1 MDANEITCPKCGH
14 LNNYISEGCVKC
26 GIIFSKYFEMQD
38 QQQEP
43 SPAEATTDPGKE
55 NESPVVVS
63 PQVWE
68 SVAPATAPA
77 DNKAQEVSEI
87 WQPVLEVPAPTEV
100 KPEETHPQPVSEIS
114 MDAIEMPIDALSEMP
129 EDGLP
134 IAPETAPT
142 GKDEQALAKAV
153 DETAGTESPADA
165 APVLNEVQTADQA
178 SVQETEALV
187 TRETTNEPISL
198 PAKSEATA
206 QTADLAEPVEAV
218 QPETEVKPKSES
230 GETAPIKAVEPVKEA
245 ETAKNDVVSTPIKD
259 ENKVEGPE
267 KEAQLEAE
275 EEILLE
281 EVAEPVK
288 VEAKPEKT
296 EDNAKV
302 ELLKKQKAA
311 LAKAEAD
318 KKKKKEQARAVAL
331 KKQKLAKLQALK
343 KQKAAQ
349 AKAEALKK
357 KKAELA
363 KAVALKKQ
371 KAGVRAEALK
381 QQKASQAAVENRSK
395 LTQAAVKAPPAM
407 RPTVMGKGLESNL
420 KIMGLLK
427 KYEGKTIGINYD
439 NSAEIKEAELV
450 EANNEFF
457 SVAVKDKKLQY
468 SYPLQTLLSLVEGED
483 GVEDEE
489 SESKAK
495 FSAAIKVYPLLLF

>member
-26 GIIFSKYFEMQD
+26 GIIFSKYFEMQN

-43 SPAEATTDPGKE
+43 SLAEVNVEPGKE
-55 NESPVVVS
+55 NESLAAES
-63 PQVWE
+63 PLISE
-68 SVAPATAPA
+68 SVVPAMAPA
-77 DNKAQEVSEI
+77 DENAQAATEI
-87 WQPVLEVPAPTEV
+87 SQPVPEVPAPVEV

-114 MDAIEMPIDALSEMP
+114 MGVIEMPIDALAEMP
-129 EDGLP
+129 EHGQP
-134 IAPETAPT
+134 IAPEIAPND
-142 GKDEQALAKAV
+142 KDEQALDKAG

-178 SVQETEALV
+178 SVQETEAQV
-187 TRETTNEPISL
+187 TREAPSEPISL

-206 QTADLAEPVEAV
+206 QIADLVEPVK
-218 QPETEVKPKSES
+218 PETEIKPKSES
-230 GETAPIKAVEPVKEA
+230 GETVPIKAVDPVKEN
-245 ETAKNDVVSTPIKD
+245 ETAKNDGVSTPIKD

-267 KEAQLEAE
+267 KEAQLEDE

-288 VEAKPEKT
+288 AEAKTDKT
-296 EDNAKV
+296 EENAKV

-318 KKKKKEQARAVAL
+318 KKKKEDRAKAVVL
-331 KKQKLAKLQALK
+331 KKQKLAKLEALK

-349 AKAEALKK
+349 AKALKK

-363 KAVALKKQ
+363 KAAALKKQ
-371 KAGVRAEALK
+371 KAGVRAAALK
-381 QQKASQAAVENRSK
+381 KQKASQAAVERRSK
-395 LTQAAVKAPPAM
+395 LTQAAVKAPPAK
-407 RPTVMGKGLESNL
+407 RPTVMGKGIESNL

-439 NSAEIKEAELV
+439 NSADIKEAELV
-450 EANNEFF
+450 EANDEFF

-483 GVEDEE
+483 GVEAEE

-495 FSAAIKVYPLLLF
+495 FSAVIKVYPLVLF